1 MRTLKNIYVH
11 SVFLCYTKIDA
22 IIIIQR
28 FNALLYLFVCLLVF
42 LFAICSLLSKETA
55 QFLISPIGS
64 REIFNDLVCES
75 FRVGVNWWES

>member
-1 MRTLKNIYVH
+1 M
-11 SVFLCYTKIDA
+11 FLCYTKIDA

-28 FNALLYLFVCLLVF
+28 FNALFYLFVCLLVF

-64 REIFNDLVCES
+64 RVAVQIFNDLVSES